1 MGTSTRESKSDMG
14 LKAKARWKA
23 LPLSHTFYSAGGMD
37 QAVCGGIEELTD
49 YTLLSKGKKEGKVK
63 RKTLSAPPMKGE
75 ERMVEVK
82 KRKVEGDLADEVSPS
97 KKTKKKNTFNVVD
110 LDEEEKDFLK
120 LSRSQ
125 VVEENGD
132 GTSKKK
138 RKSAKN
144 KPAIN
149 LAALGGISSIVDEEK
164 VDITGNAVEKEQL
177 KKGSGNKSQQAA
189 KEKAVHKK
197 TVNEKTQKKK
207 KKKKKK

>member
-1 MGTSTRESKSDMG
+1 MK

-82 KRKVEGDLADEVSPS
+82 KRKVEGDLAEEVSPS
-97 KKTKKKNTFNVVD
+97 KKTKKRNTFNVVD
-110 LDEEEKDFLK
+110 VDEEEKDFLK

-125 VVEENGD
+125 VVEEDGD
-132 GTSKKK
+132 GAGKKKKKK
-138 RKSAKN
+138 RKRKE
-144 KPAIN
+144 KKTAIN
-149 LAALGGISSIVDEEK
+149 LAALGGISSIVEEK
-164 VDITGNAVEKEQL
+164 EDTAEKEIGEKL
-177 KKGSGNKSQQAA
+177 SSSFSGNKSQQVG
-189 KEKAVHKK
+189 KENTGKKK
-197 TVNEKTQKKK
+197 TLNEKTEKIREKNK
-207 KKKKKK
+207 NKRK

>member
-82 KRKVEGDLADEVSPS
+82 KRKVEGDLAEEVSPS
-97 KKTKKKNTFNVVD
+97 KKTKKRNTFNVVD
-110 LDEEEKDFLK
+110 VDEEEKDFLK

-125 VVEENGD
+125 VVEEDGD
-132 GTSKKK
+132 GAGKKKKKK

-149 LAALGGISSIVDEEK
+149 LAALGGISSTVEEK
-164 VDITGNAVEKEQL
+164 VDTAEKAIGDEQL
-177 KKGSGNKSQQAA
+177 KKESGTKSQQVG
-189 KEKAVHKK
+189 KDKAGKKK
-197 TVNEKTQKKK
+197 TLNE
-207 KKKKKK
+207 